1 MKKNKDLVEAIKIFI
16 RGEEEIEEP
25 VPEVETGTKIKI
37 VKKDPDVKV
46 RIRQPLAVYFKIRKA
61 LNGDYMIY
69 DHPLYDIVIMPKQ
82 NKIITFAKKDAGFE
96 PYPSQDKFFD
106 YLLRRG
112 MLEIGSV
119 QSGNIFGSLEAKY
132 PINDKVDTIETLLYV
147 MYHFLQDEV
156 ADIKNIL
163 SYDEDVESAY
173 TDPSKDDSTEL
184 GEVPHEE
191 KKGSLDPGYQ
201 PYGLI
206 YRI

>member
-1 MKKNKDLVEAIKIFI
+1 
-16 RGEEEIEEP
+16 
-25 VPEVETGTKIKI
+25 
-37 VKKDPDVKV
+37 
-46 RIRQPLAVYFKIRKA
+46 
-61 LNGDYMIY
+61 
-69 DHPLYDIVIMPKQ
+69 
-82 NKIITFAKKDAGFE
+82 
-96 PYPSQDKFFD
+96 
-106 YLLRRG
+106 